1 MGKDRP
7 DYWGSVVVT
16 GSVEITNPVVNVQGT
31 VTVSGDV
38 RIIGGTV
45 NIQTAN
51 ADNIVIDLLK
61 EDAWQERRA
70 TASNDAGGTPTLKE
84 LASYRGKGFSRGMR
98 GYLDKISLCVKNEHK
113 APYSWTET
121 TDTDFNSGTHYQT
134 EVIGSGA
141 AASVRNK
148 QIAPGVTAGI
158 TSPGSTSYP
167 TSTFGKGVGGSTYQA
182 GAGYVRAV
190 KFTLSV
196 PGTVKKVGVY
206 ISSGATGQLRV
217 GIYKN
222 DGSGGAPG
230 TLVTESAAVAAANGW
245 NDIDVTPAYLPAGTY
260 YLAWQHSATGPYFT
274 YDTGAIGDYY
284 YVAWTFGAFPN
295 PFGTG
300 TASNSVYS
308 LRATYVQIKGYI
320 KGTKLVPGWTGDR
333 DIDKVY
339 FYAHDTGNVRLA
351 IYDNASPKNKLWES
365 PSFTV
370 YAGWNS
376 IDISSGTPTTLA
388 LTGGTTYWLCWQT
401 DSVND
406 VPSYVAGAAGDGFY
420 LAYDYGAYPSTI
432 SGETSSAEKWAMYVL
447 TKGTYY
453 TDGTYTSWKMD
464 VGNPDVTYTTG
475 IFHETYGEN
484 GDIKIQI
491 RAATTSEGLDTTEW
505 EGPNGPGTYW
515 NLAGSE
521 FQIPSK
527 WNGKR
532 WIQYRAM
539 FTVIDQYHEIRLD
552 DMTINYV
559 VPAAAHINYYLK
571 VNPAHGTV
579 RSGLINVPEGCDG
592 WVEGGGGCD
601 WIYDSMFIYI
611 VAQESDV
618 YIYYDT
624 GQPYDAWKS
633 VDNGLTWQTEDR
645 RYWIRPKLTFLTC
658 GDVPVSGCINT
669 VQVPNTV
676 SQALETTGV
685 TVPPGGKVYA
695 VDIRATGRLLYA
707 LVGVSDINVGLVIEA
722 DDVEVWGQAMTFTF
736 YSAAGLSASTP
747 YFSLTKF
754 VTDGISYMLVT
765 APIPF
770 RRRIRIGFYN
780 GSSSNQTGYIEQG
793 AVEIM
798 V

>member
-51 ADNIVIDLLK
+51 ADNIIIDLLK

-70 TASNDAGGTPTLKE
+70 TASNDAGGTPSLKE

-98 GYLDKISLCVKNEHK
+98 GYLDKVSICVKNEHRV
-113 APYSWTET
+113 PYSWTET
-121 TDTDFNSGTHYQT
+121 TNTDFNSGTHYQT
-134 EVIGSGA
+134 EVVGSGA
-141 AASVRNK
+141 AASVRNR
-148 QIAPGVTAGI
+148 QISPGETAGV

-167 TSTFGKGVGGSTYQA
+167 ESYFGVTTPATSQGGANYLVHNRFQA
-182 GAGYVRAV
+182 PVNC
-190 KFTLSV
+190 
-196 PGTVKKVGVY
+196 TVKAIETWGNVSGNRKVGAY
-206 ISSGATGQLRV
+206 ADSSGAPGAKLIPEQEDYATANTWDRVILNNRFYLTANSYVWLTRNLSATG
-217 GIYKN
+217 IICYA
-222 DGSGGAPG
+222 STGG
-230 TLVTESAAVAAANGW
+230 TKQFKTW
-245 NDIDVTPAYLPAGTY
+245 NYADAWPDPAGTGY
-260 YLAWQHSATGPYFT
+260 TSSTELDNIRG
-274 YDTGAIGDYY
+274 I
-284 YVAWTFGAFPN
+284 
-295 PFGTG
+295 
-300 TASNSVYS
+300 
-308 LRATYVQIKGYI
+308 YVQIKGYI
-320 KGTKLVPGWTGDR
+320 KGTKVIPGWSGDKE
-333 DIDKVY
+333 IDKVY

-351 IYDNASPKNKLWES
+351 IYNNASPKQKLWES
-365 PSFTV
+365 PSVAVT
-370 YAGWNS
+370 AGWNS
-376 IDISSGTPTTLA
+376 VNISSGTPTTLT
-388 LTGGTTYWLCWQT
+388 LTGGQTYWLCWQT

-406 VPSYVAGAAGDGFY
+406 VPSYVAGSSGDGFY
-420 LAYDYGAYPSTI
+420 LAYIYGAYPSTI
-432 SGETSSAEKWAMYVL
+432 SGETSSAEKWAMYVQA
-447 TKGTYY
+447 KGTYY

-491 RAATTSEGLDTTEW
+491 RAATTSEGLDTTDW

-539 FTVIDQYHEIRLD
+539 FSVVDQYHEIRLD
-552 DMTINYV
+552 DMTINYT

-601 WIYDSMFIYI
+601 WIYDSMFVYV

-633 VDNGLTWQTEDR
+633 PDNGMTWQTEDR

-676 SQALETTGV
+676 SQALQTTGV

-707 LVGVSDINVGLVIEA
+707 LVGVSNINVGLVIEA
-722 DDVEVWGQAMTFTF
+722 DDVEVWGQAKTFTF

-754 VTDGISYMLVT
+754 VTDGISYMLIT

-770 RRRIRIGFYN
+770 RRRLRIGFYN
-780 GSSSNQTGYIEQG
+780 GSSSNQTGYIDQG